1 MRPEAAAFL
10 WDARRA
16 AELVQQFCSGLTVDG
31 YVADALV
38 RSAVERQLAIVG
50 EALNRLSK
58 TDPETAAEITDVGR
72 IISFRNILVHGY
84 TSVDSFLVWRLV
96 SSNLPVLLVEV
107 DRLLAE
113 SPE

>member
-1 MRPEAAAFL
+1 LRPDAAAFL

-16 AELVQQFCSGLTVDG
+16 AELVQQFCSGLTVDD
-31 YVADALV
+31 YVADLLV

-50 EALNRLSK
+50 EALNRLRKS
-58 TDPETAAEITDVGR
+58 DPETADDVTDLVR

-96 SSNLPVLLVEV
+96 TTNLPVLLADLE
-107 DRLLAE
+107 RLLAG